1 MQRWLLSC
9 GVEQMGGVLDR
20 NGRTEEKPAQDQAK
34 TTGPLSVHSDN
45 LTSAILC
52 YMFLLKLSELE
63 NGKQV
68 INQPEKIPPK
78 SGTGMTWAL
87 IKRQYD

>member
-1 MQRWLLSC
+1 MQRWLPSC
-9 GVEQMGGVLDR
+9 GVEQMGVVLDG
-20 NGRTEEKPAQDQAK
+20 NSRTEERPAQDLAK

-63 NGKQV
+63 NGEQV
-68 INQPEKIPPK
+68 IN
-78 SGTGMTWAL
+78 
-87 IKRQYD
+87 